1 MRASGELVA
10 KASAAS
16 TTTTMGV
23 AGSRSRFT
31 RTSRSLVIYV
41 ETERAL
47 GEDEET
53 SSCTLTIPDDA
64 IAKVS
69 A

>member
-1 MRASGELVA
+1 L
-10 KASAAS
+10 
-16 TTTTMGV
+16 
-23 AGSRSRFT
+23 
-31 RTSRSLVIYV
+31 IYV

-47 GEDEET
+47 GAVEET
-53 SSCTLTIPDDA
+53 YSCALTIPDDA

>member
-1 MRASGELVA
+1 
-10 KASAAS
+10 
-16 TTTTMGV
+16 
-23 AGSRSRFT
+23 
-31 RTSRSLVIYV
+31 VIYA

-47 GEDEET
+47 GADEEPY
-53 SSCTLTIPDDA
+53 SCTVTIPDDA